1 MAVMTPTHTIAADLD
16 RKEVH
21 FTIGGYWDPE
31 GMKRFLFELGEAAKP
46 LMKRG
51 EPFSALGDL
60 REFMPQDRDTSNA
73 IRDSIIAGTHNGLR
87 RFAVIS
93 SASLVRMQYRRI
105 AQAVE
110 VEFFDSLAEGTAWLR
125 RPG

>member
-1 MAVMTPTHTIAADLD
+1 MSVMTPTHTISVDLD
-16 RKEVH
+16 RAEVH
-21 FTIGGYWDPE
+21 FAIGGYWDLQ
-31 GMKRFLFELGEAAKP
+31 GMKRFLADLGDAAKP
-46 LMKRG
+46 LMKRSQ
-51 EPFSALGDL
+51 PFSALGDL

-110 VEFFDSLAEGTAWLR
+110 VEFFDSMAEATAWLR
-125 RPG
+125 RPD

>member
-1 MAVMTPTHTIAADLD
+1 MSVMTPSQSIAADLD
-16 RKEVH
+16 RAEVH
-21 FTIGGYWDPE
+21 FTIGRYWDPA
-31 GMKRFLFELGEAAKP
+31 GMKQFLFDLGEAAKP

-73 IRDSIIAGTHNGLR
+73 IRDSIIAGTRNGLR
-87 RFAVIS
+87 RFAVL
-93 SASLVRMQYRRI
+93 SASPLVRLQYRRI
-105 AQAVE
+105 AQSVE
-110 VEFFDSLAEGTAWLR
+110 VEFFDNSVEAIAWLR